1 VTQLQPEALYAIIVV
16 LAIVCVMLGLFVAA
30 YLGSVV
36 VRRMVDSKFGNP
48 DRYVMD
54 EVKARITRQRRETAV
69 DALIEELKPGEVVA
83 DE

>member
-1 VTQLQPEALYAIIVV
+1 MTQLQPEALYAIIVV